1 MYQRDYRKENV
12 RNAEINDM
20 IRFKLDKET
29 SKKFKTKLAEE
40 GKTISE
46 FLKNCVNEY
55 INK

>member
-29 SKKFKTKLAEE
+29 SKKFKSKLAEE

-46 FLKNCVNEY
+46 FLKSCVNEY
-55 INK
+55 LNE